1 MPQEEG
7 IMPNGENHIYRFRM
21 LENEEYRMQNP
32 IAHSLKL
39 VLKLLLRLVLG
50 LISVSFGVLIYLA
63 WLAGLGL
70 LLISA
75 FLVLGQ
81 FD

>member
-75 FLVLGQ
+75 FLDLGQ